1 MTEDRRER
9 LIEDYLQGRAT
20 AAEIRAIDAL
30 VRADERFPATLA
42 AAAHDEAALEQL
54 CGRRVPIAKG
64 ASAGRGMRGRLLATA
79 AAGVVVAVT
88 VAWLWLAGRTQ
99 PPIGCQ
105 IVETRG
111 SVLLLARDPG
121 EEATPLVAGDAIDS
135 DGRIRTGPWAAVA
148 LRLANGTRLQIDR
161 ASEATLAC
169 GTQTRVGLIKGTAF
183 VTCDRNAAGST
194 VLTTPQASIEL
205 TRGVASVVADD
216 DRTVVEVGA
225 GEMTLTVLGG
235 ETTRIVAGQVAVVEK
250 DDGGA
255 VRVRHGR
262 LTWQLPD
269 AAADPG
275 PAVAP
280 GS

>member
-1 MTEDRRER
+1 MTADRRER

-30 VRADERFPATLA
+30 VRDDDRFRSTLA
-42 AAAHDEAALEQL
+42 MAAHDEAALEQL

-64 ASAGRGMRGRLLATA
+64 ATEGRGIRGGLLAA
-79 AAGVVVAVT
+79 VAAGVAVAVT

-99 PPIGCQ
+99 PPISCQ
-105 IVETRG
+105 VVETRG
-111 SVLLLARDPG
+111 NVLLLARGPG
-121 EEATPLVAGDAIDS
+121 EEATPLAAGDVIETDR
-135 DGRIRTGPWAAVA
+135 RIRTGPWAAVA

-161 ASEATLAC
+161 ASEAAVAC
-169 GTQTRVGLIKGTAF
+169 GGQTRVELIKGTAF
-183 VTCDRNAAGST
+183 VTCDRNAAGSA

-205 TRGVASVVADD
+205 TRGVASVVVDD
-216 DRTVVEVGA
+216 DRTVVEVAA
-225 GEMTLTVLGG
+225 GETTLTVLGG
-235 ETTRIVAGQVAVVEK
+235 ETTRIAAGQVAVVEK
-250 DDGGA
+250 DDGGV

-275 PAVAP
+275 PAVDP
-280 GS
+280 